1 MARYTGPVCR
11 ICRRQGMKLFLKGE
25 RCFTP
30 KCAVERRPTP
40 PGAPPSASAGRRRKK
55 ESEFSVQ
62 LKEKQKARAIYG
74 VLERQF
80 QKHFEQAERQPGV
93 TGENLLRILELR
105 LDNVIYRLGFA
116 DSRKQA
122 RQIVCHGHI
131 TLNGRR
137 TDIPS
142 AMVKPGDTVGVHELS
157 RANEYF
163 KAVAETLSRKSA
175 PRWLELDP
183 ATLTARVADR
193 PLRQD
198 IDISLN
204 EALVVEYYSR

>member
-1 MARYTGPVCR
+1 
-11 ICRRQGMKLFLKGE
+11 MKLFLKGE

-40 PGAPPSASAGRRRKK
+40 PGAAPSDRRRRK
-55 ESEFSVQ
+55 ESEFSLQ

-80 QKHFEQAERQPGV
+80 HKHFVSAERLPGV
-93 TGENLLRILELR
+93 TGENLLRILEQR
-105 LDNVIYRLGFA
+105 LDNVVYRLGFA

-122 RQIVCHGHI
+122 RQIVRHGHI

-142 AMVKPGDTVGVHELS
+142 AQVSPGDTVAVHPAS
-157 RANEYF
+157 RNNEYF
-163 KAVAETLSRKSA
+163 KTVSETLTRKTV

-183 ATLTARVADR
+183 PALSGRVTER
-193 PLRQD
+193 PARQD
-198 IDISLN
+198 VDTNLN

>member
-11 ICRRQGMKLFLKGE
+11 LCRRQGLKLFLKGE

-40 PGAPPSASAGRRRKK
+40 PGASPSDRRRRK
-55 ESEFSVQ
+55 ESEYSVQ

-80 QKHFEQAERQPGV
+80 QKHFAAAERQPGV
-93 TGENLLRILELR
+93 TGENLLRMLELR
-105 LDNVIYRLGFA
+105 LDNVVYRLGLA
-116 DSRKQA
+116 DSRPQA
-122 RQIVCHGHI
+122 RQVVRHGHV

-142 AMVKPGDTVGVHELS
+142 ALVGPGDMVAVHASS
-157 RANEYF
+157 RGNEYF
-163 KAVAETLSRKSA
+163 KTVADTLTRKTV

-183 ATLTARVADR
+183 AALSARVTDR
-193 PLRQD
+193 PTRQD
-198 IDISLN
+198 IDINVN

>member
-11 ICRRQGMKLFLKGE
+11 LCRRQGMKLFLKGE

-40 PGAPPSASAGRRRKK
+40 PGAAPSDRRRRK
-55 ESEFSVQ
+55 ESEYNLQ
-62 LKEKQKARAIYG
+62 LKEKQKARHIYG

-80 QKHFEQAERQPGV
+80 QKHFLHAEREPGV
-93 TGENLLRILELR
+93 TGENLLRSLEMR
-105 LDNVIYRLGFA
+105 LDNVVYRLGLA

-122 RQIVCHGHI
+122 RQLVNHGHI
-131 TLNGRR
+131 NLNGRR
-137 TDIPS
+137 TDVPS
-142 AMVKPGDTVGVHELS
+142 AIVHPNDVVAVHPS
-157 RANEYF
+157 SKANEYF
-163 KAVAETLSRKSA
+163 KTVSDTLMRKTV

-183 ATLTARVADR
+183 PNLSGRVTDR
-193 PLRQD
+193 PARQD
-198 IDISLN
+198 IDINLN

>member
-11 ICRRQGMKLFLKGE
+11 LCRRQGMKLFLKGE

-30 KCAVERRPTP
+30 KCAVERRPIP
-40 PGAPPSASAGRRRKK
+40 PGAAPSAQRRRRK
-55 ESEFSVQ
+55 ESDSGVQ
-62 LKEKQKARAIYG
+62 LKEKQKARRIYG

-80 QKHFEQAERQPGV
+80 SKHFVAAERQPGV
-93 TGENLLRILELR
+93 TGENLLRILEMR
-105 LDNVIYRLGFA
+105 LDNVVYRLGFA

-122 RQIVCHGHI
+122 RQLVRHGHI
-131 TLNGRR
+131 MLNGRR

-142 AMVKPGDTVGVHELS
+142 ALVHAGDTIAVHPS
-157 RANEYF
+157 SKTNEYF
-163 KAVAETLSRKSA
+163 KTVSDTLTRKTV

-183 ATLTARVADR
+183 ANLSGRVSDR
-193 PLRQD
+193 PSRQD
-198 IDISLN
+198 IDINLN

>member
-11 ICRRQGMKLFLKGE
+11 ICRRQGIKLFLKGE

-40 PGAPPSASAGRRRKK
+40 PGVTPGGGRRRK

-62 LKEKQKARAIYG
+62 LKEKQKARAMYG

-80 QKHFEQAERQPGV
+80 RKHFVEAERQPGV
-93 TGENLLRILELR
+93 TGENLLRILEMR
-105 LDNVIYRLGFA
+105 LDNVVYRLGFA

-122 RQIVCHGHI
+122 RQLVRHGHI
-131 TLNGRR
+131 LLNGRR
-137 TDIPS
+137 TDVPS
-142 AMVKPGDTVGVHELS
+142 AAVKPGDQIAVHAAS
-157 RANEYF
+157 RENEYF
-163 KAVAETLSRKSA
+163 KTVADTLTRKSV
-175 PRWLELDP
+175 PRWLELDGN
-183 ATLTARVADR
+183 ALSARIADR
-193 PLRQD
+193 PARQD
-198 IDISLN
+198 IDITLN

>member
-40 PGAPPSASAGRRRKK
+40 PGVAPGARRRRKV
-55 ESEFSVQ
+55 SEYSLQ
-62 LKEKQKARAIYG
+62 LTEKQKARNIYG

-80 QKHFEQAERQPGV
+80 RKHFQQAERQQGS
-93 TGENLLRILELR
+93 TGENLLRILETR
-105 LDNVIYRLGFA
+105 LDNVVYRLGFA

-122 RQIVCHGHI
+122 RQVVRHGHV

-142 AMVKPGDTVGVHELS
+142 ATVKTGDTVAVHPKS
-157 RANEYF
+157 RDNEYF
-163 KAVAETLSRKSA
+163 KTVADTLTRKSV

-183 ATLTARVADR
+183 AELSGRVTDR
-193 PLRQD
+193 PARGD
-198 IDISLN
+198 IEGINVN